1 LGYNPSMRTLL
12 TLLLAV
18 GLVLLPSCS
27 GGEADDYGTDQVEQV
42 ADDVNKAAEAGTE
55 AAAEKVCCGGG
66 CDTPAGYCCMDGTCG
81 GGHKELPVWQP

>member
-1 LGYNPSMRTLL
+1 MRTLL

-27 GGEADDYGTDQVEQV
+27 GGEADDYYGTDQVEQV
-42 ADDVNKAAEAGTE
+42 TDDVNKAAEAGTE
-55 AAAEKVCCGGG
+55 AAAEKICCGGG